1 MNKELGQLLT
11 LAFAAAAITVYP
23 FGSAA
28 QQSNSVLAQPFAR
41 AAATPGFDLRTNGFV
56 ALADTLDVI
65 PPDSNGAVSENF
77 IVTALNS
84 QVRIQRKNGEQ
95 IRTVS
100 LSAFWSPAGA
110 QAPFDP
116 RTLYDAQHKRWLMTA
131 VSDRGTVTSSLLFAV
146 SASDDPSGEWRM
158 HKILGDTTT
167 GAFMDFPV
175 IGFNRNLV
183 AISCLV
189 RTNVGN
195 HVVDSRVYLFQ
206 KNQLY
211 STGSAEFLLQRYR
224 ADSLPIPV
232 LAPEETGQL
241 LFLAAPIRTNS
252 PVAEI
257 HLLTP
262 DLTPGAQKMQVL
274 GIFSNLPPWAAVA
287 PNNGN
292 IARQLGSSQRIHMQ
306 DSVIQN
312 VLQKGSRLWFSQMVF
327 LPADAPNR
335 ASVQWGELTSN
346 AMNFLERID
355 DPSGSAS
362 YTYPSLAV
370 NAADQICIGFSKFS
384 PTHYPS
390 AACALILDT
399 KQPANIVEI
408 MLKEGEGPYFRTSG
422 TGKNRWGDY
431 SSTHVD
437 PSDGFTFWT
446 IQEYAGLP
454 AGDPEI
460 DGSGR
465 WSTWWSRIAI
475 PRARFTGISQQN
487 GLALHLSAAPGFTY
501 ELEATSSLDSGWSTI
516 REFAGAGTMTLTNL
530 PTIEPQQFYRVR
542 SSGET
547 SN

>member
-11 LAFAAAAITVYP
+11 LAFAVAATVCP
-23 FGSAA
+23 FSSAA
-28 QQSNSVLAQPFAR
+28 PQSKAFLANPFTR
-41 AAATPGFDLRTNGFV
+41 AAATPGFYLRTNGFV

-95 IRTVS
+95 IRTLS

-110 QAPFDP
+110 QTPFDP

-131 VSDRGTVTSSLLFAV
+131 VSDRGTGTSSLLLAI

-158 HKILGDTTT
+158 HKILGGTTA

-175 IGFNRNLV
+175 IGFNRHSV

-189 RTNVGN
+189 RSNVGN

-206 KNQLY
+206 KDQLY

-241 LFLAAPIRTNS
+241 LFLAAPIRTNG

-257 HLLTP
+257 HLLTL
-262 DLTPGAQKMQVL
+262 DLSPAAQEMQVL

-292 IARQLGSSQRIHMQ
+292 LARQLGSSQRVHMQ

-312 VLQKGSRLWFSQMVF
+312 VVQKGSRLWFSQMVF
-327 LPADAPNR
+327 LPPDTPNR
-335 ASVQWGELTSN
+335 ASVQWGELTLN
-346 AMNFLERID
+346 AINFIERID

-399 KQPANIVEI
+399 KRPANIVEI

-437 PSDGFTFWT
+437 PLDNFTFWT
-446 IQEYAGLP
+446 IQQYAGLS

-465 WSTWWSRIAI
+465 WSTWWSRIAF
-475 PRARFTGISQQN
+475 PGARFTGISQQSS
-487 GLALHLSAAPGFTY
+487 LSLHLLAAPGFTY
-501 ELEATSSLDSGWSTI
+501 LLQATSSLDSGWSAI
-516 REFAGAGTMTLTNL
+516 REFSGAGTMTLTNL
-530 PTIEPQQFYRVR
+530 PRTEPQQFYRVT
-542 SSGET
+542 SPGET